1 MKRALI
7 LLSFLAISCQSNSG
21 EMPRQAGQASNEL
34 MNGLEAMHHV
44 RFEEAREFF
53 KEGIKKDPNCA
64 SCYLNLGNAEQDRVL
79 RRGYFETALE
89 ISKNGHPE
97 TKLMQSAVNWI
108 NGEGGRFDAYPD
120 LYKKYK
126 GDNFLAAGAYRFQ
139 ASNEFPDYGVGLLEE
154 AASRLN
160 KGHLYNLLAYS
171 YITNFNAPRNDEDDE
186 MYEKALEYIEKY
198 IELNPNEA
206 NAYDSLA
213 EFYLNK
219 GDFDTALENYQL
231 AFEVDPE
238 FEWATRNLAVA
249 KHQKKMAS
257 EDALIMLWS
266 SDSENAKNLFNNGMW
281 QLYNLE
287 WEQANDSFTAA
298 IDIDNS
304 FALAYAMRAR
314 ANFFLQNQGEVEEN
328 LDIAVSMSLNASE
341 DEQRM
346 IMALADDTENSTNT
360 FNRVVEGLVKK
371 YPDSSFLRFETIFAT
386 IDDIGPDAV
395 LRNGKD
401 LYRMNPNFT
410 PALNIMGYA
419 YLQKEEFDNA
429 KELFQEQVRRQ
440 AGKANPYDSLGDY
453 YLAME
458 NNALALRYFEQSA
471 KMGLKASES
480 KVDSLKLV
488 IEKENIK

>member
-1 MKRALI
+1 MKRIIIFLSLI
-7 LLSFLAISCQSNSG
+7 AIGCQSNLS
-21 EMPRQAGQASNEL
+21 EMPRQAGQASSEL
-34 MNGLEAMHHV
+34 INGLEAMHHV
-44 RFEEAREFF
+44 RFEEARKSF
-53 KEGIKKDPNCA
+53 KEGIEKDPNCA

-79 RRGYFETALE
+79 RRGYFETALDIAE
-89 ISKNGHPE
+89 KGHPE
-97 TKLMQSAVNWI
+97 TKLIESAVDWI
-108 NGEGGRFDAYPD
+108 NGEGGRFEAFPE

-126 GDNFLAAGAYRFQ
+126 GDKFLASGAYRYLQFNDQ
-139 ASNEFPDYGVGLLEE
+139 IEEGRELLLEAGE
-154 AASRLN
+154 RLN
-160 KGHLYNLLAYS
+160 AGHLYNLLAYS
-171 YITNFNAPRNDEDDE
+171 YFWNAENDEE
-186 MYEKALEYIEKY
+186 YNRGLPYIEKY

-219 GDFDTALENYQL
+219 GDFDAALANYQL

-257 EDALIMLWS
+257 EDALIMPWS
-266 SDSENAKNLFNNGMW
+266 SDSEDAKNLFNNGMW

-287 WEQANDSFTAA
+287 WELANDSFAAA

-314 ANFFLQNQGEVEEN
+314 VNFFLQNQGKVEEN
-328 LDIAVSMSLNASE
+328 LDIAVSMSLNASAE
-341 DEQRM
+341 EQKM
-346 IMALADDTENSTNT
+346 IMALAKDTEDGTNT
-360 FNRVVEGLVKK
+360 FNRVVERLVRK

-419 YLQKEEFDNA
+419 YLQKEEYDNA
-429 KELFQEQVRRQ
+429 KESFQEQVRRQ
-440 AGKANPYDSLGDY
+440 SGKANPYDSLGDY
-453 YLAME
+453 YLSVEDNDM
-458 NNALALRYFEQSA
+458 ALRYFEQSA

-480 KVDSLKLV
+480 KVDSLKSLRD
-488 IEKENIK
+488 KENNDS

>member
-1 MKRALI
+1 MFVLKKQEHC
-7 LLSFLAISCQSNSG
+7 FL
-21 EMPRQAGQASNEL
+21 
-34 MNGLEAMHHV
+34 
-44 RFEEAREFF
+44 
-53 KEGIKKDPNCA
+53 EGIEKDPNCA

-79 RRGYFETALE
+79 RRGYFETALDLA
-89 ISKNGHPE
+89 KKGHPE
-97 TKLMQSAVNWI
+97 TKLMEAAVDWI

-171 YITNFNAPRNDEDDE
+171 YIRNYNAPGNEEDDE
-186 MYEKALEYIEKY
+186 MYEKALRYIEKY

-219 GDFDTALENYQL
+219 GDFDAALKNYQL

-238 FEWATRNLAVA
+238 FEWATRNIAVA
-249 KHQKKMAS
+249 KYQQRMAEEENGLIKWTS
-257 EDALIMLWS
+257 EKQD
-266 SDSENAKNLFNNGMW
+266 AKNLFNQGVW
-281 QLYNLE
+281 QFYNLE
-287 WEQANDSFTAA
+287 WEKANNSFTAA
-298 IDIDNS
+298 IEMDES
-304 FALAYAMRAR
+304 FAIAYAMRAR
-314 ANFFLQNQGEVEEN
+314 THFFMQNQSAGTED
-328 LDIAVSMSLNASE
+328 LDIAVSMSLNAS
-341 DEQRM
+341 DEEKNM
-346 IMALADDTENSTNT
+346 IMALAKDTEDGTNT
-360 FNRVVEGLVKK
+360 FNRVVERLVSK
-371 YPDSSFLRFETIFAT
+371 YPDDSFLRFETIFAT

-395 LRNGKD
+395 LRIGKD

-419 YLQKEEFDNA
+419 YLQKEEYDNA
-429 KELFQEQVRRQ
+429 KESFQEQVRRQ

-453 YLAME
+453 YLFVKDNDM
-458 NNALALRYFEQSA
+458 ALRYFEQSA

-480 KVDSLKLV
+480 KVDSLKSIV
-488 IEKENIK
+488 SEQ

>member
-1 MKRALI
+1 MKRILL
-7 LLSFLAISCQSNSG
+7 LLSFIAISCQSNSG

-53 KEGIKKDPNCA
+53 KEGIKKDSNCA

-89 ISKNGHPE
+89 ISKKGHPE
-97 TKLMQSAVNWI
+97 TKLIQSAVNWI
-108 NGEGGRFDAYPD
+108 NGEGGRFDAFPD
-120 LYKKYK
+120 LYSKYK
-126 GDNFLAAGAYRFQ
+126 GDKFLASGAYRYLQF
-139 ASNEFPDYGVGLLEE
+139 NDRIEEGRELLEDAGE
-154 AASRLN
+154 RLAA
-160 KGHLYNLLAYS
+160 GHLYNLLAYS
-171 YITNFNAPRNDEDDE
+171 YIWNEENDEV
-186 MYEKALEYIEKY
+186 YEKGLPYIEKY

-219 GDFDTALENYQL
+219 GDFDAALENYQL

-257 EDALIMLWS
+257 EDALIMAWS
-266 SDSENAKNLFNNGMW
+266 SDSEDAKNLFNNGMW

-287 WEQANDSFTAA
+287 WEQANDSFTSA
-298 IDIDNS
+298 IDIDDS

-314 ANFFLQNQGEVEEN
+314 VNFFLQNQGKVEEN

-341 DEQRM
+341 EEKNM
-346 IMALADDTENSTNT
+346 IMALAKDTEDGTNT
-360 FNRVVEGLVKK
+360 FNRVVEQLVSK

-419 YLQKEEFDNA
+419 FLQKEEYDNA
-429 KELFQEQVRRQ
+429 KKSFQEQVRRQ

-453 YLAME
+453 YLSVKDNDM
-458 NNALALRYFEQSA
+458 ALRYFEQSA

-480 KVDSLKLV
+480 KVDSLKSIV
-488 IEKENIK
+488 SEQ